1 MQHDEKQ
8 LFQIANEHPY
18 YTFTM
23 EEIAVLCN
31 VSRDF
36 VTRVRLMPD
45 SPFCSNKC
53 RPEWFAR
60 WMRLHPEFQLTK
72 EASVRPKTLVQRHQT
87 KINGG
92 RKRAG
97 TKESYA

>member
-23 EEIAVLCN
+23 EEIAILCN

-36 VTRVRLMPD
+36 VSRVRSRPD

-72 EASVRPKTLVQRHQT
+72 EMPMIPRTMGDRHETKLRTRQR
-87 KINGG
+87 KG
-92 RKRAG
+92 RS
-97 TKESYA
+97 KESHS